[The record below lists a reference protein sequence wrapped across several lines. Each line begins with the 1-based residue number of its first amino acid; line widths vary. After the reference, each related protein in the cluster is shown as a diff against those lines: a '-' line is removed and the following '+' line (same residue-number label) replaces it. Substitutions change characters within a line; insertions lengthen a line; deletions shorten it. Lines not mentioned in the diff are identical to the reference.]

1 MVHIQQGA
9 RLIIIPH
16 NKAML
21 QLWRGV
27 GVAWNL
33 SNSDLTRHNT
43 LESAIE
49 CAWQLGCCLV
59 VNRAKCKLIKRE
71 PLHIQLQ
78 TLA

>member
-1 MVHIQQGA
+1 MVHKQKGT
-9 RLIIIPH
+9 RLVIPN

-33 SNSDLTRHNT
+33 GNRDLTRQNT

-59 VNRAKCKLIKRE
+59 VNRAKCKLVKHETLDI
-71 PLHIQLQ
+71 PLQA
-78 TLA
+78 LA